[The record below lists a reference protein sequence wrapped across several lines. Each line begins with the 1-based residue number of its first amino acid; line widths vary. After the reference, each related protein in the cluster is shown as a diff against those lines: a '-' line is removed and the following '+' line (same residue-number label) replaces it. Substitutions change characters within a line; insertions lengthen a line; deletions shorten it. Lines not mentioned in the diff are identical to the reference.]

1 MTWLTNKSYNAIF
14 ITFMSLIYG
23 GMYLAISDHMEFES
37 ILPPMN
43 SANLWFW
50 NRWIEALYGGVLHYL
65 GWGILASTAVILI
78 LSFTSRSQ
86 KLDEYQGTILTKA
99 VIGAGFLSII
109 LSPLLII
116 GLLSEPFFA
125 IPLILFAVTLVWCF
139 VLVAYLTFLLIQ
151 R

>member
-1 MTWLTNKSYNAIF
+1 MFLTILSI
-14 ITFMSLIYG
+14 IYG
-23 GMYLAISDHMEFES
+23 GMFLVISGHMEFLS
-37 ILPPMN
+37 ILPAAN
-43 SANLWFW
+43 TANLSFW
-50 NRWIEALYGGVLHYL
+50 NSWIAALYSGGLGYI
-65 GWGILASTAVILI
+65 GWGILAVTAVILI

-109 LSPLLII
+109 LSPLIII
-116 GLLSEPFFA
+116 GLLREPLLA
-125 IPLILFAVTLVWCF
+125 IPFILFAVTLVWCF